1 MLHKIFFF
9 LEIHCQSQL
18 CFALVH
24 QTKCYFNITFIGA
37 LSAVSIHRYLDK
49 LLISYILYFLFGRE
63 IKVREPFEYL

>member
-9 LEIHCQSQL
+9 FGNPLSKS
-18 CFALVH
+18 VH